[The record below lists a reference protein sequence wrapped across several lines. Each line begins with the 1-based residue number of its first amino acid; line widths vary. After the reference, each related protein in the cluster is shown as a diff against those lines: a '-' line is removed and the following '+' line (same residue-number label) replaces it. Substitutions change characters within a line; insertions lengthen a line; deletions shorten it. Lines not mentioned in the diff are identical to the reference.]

1 MLRFK
6 ASYLGVWVQFALY
19 VIFFLSAELFYG
31 FFPPPDYPWGIIGMT
46 ITQLIIQVVL
56 WIVIVH
62 NEIIWAT
69 YTGRLYF
76 FLGWLIMV
84 LAMDSTMWL
93 AYAIAE
99 RYATWIAGG
108 VGLVILIVMYF
119 LFPLRVPFE
128 KSGGPVG
135 GEPLMI
141 PKGEPRVKIPGDDMP
156 Y

>member
-1 MLRFK
+1 
-6 ASYLGVWVQFALY
+6 
-19 VIFFLSAELFYG
+19 
-31 FFPPPDYPWGIIGMT
+31 
-46 ITQLIIQVVL
+46 
-56 WIVIVH
+56 
-62 NEIIWAT
+62 
-69 YTGRLYF
+69 
-76 FLGWLIMV
+76 MV

-108 VGLVILIVMYF
+108 VGLVILIIMYF